1 MRDPRLL
8 DDLRRE
14 ALDAARGLFEGE
26 QALLAALAGISEER
40 NRAAEAYGAVVRS
53 LAVALSARDG
63 YAGEHSDTVREL
75 SVAVGRALGL
85 GGTALAEV
93 EAGAL
98 LHDVGK
104 IGIPDSILNKPGPL
118 DDAEWDLM
126 REHPIIGERILLPLP
141 GLTNVAR
148 TVRHEH
154 ERWDGSGYPDGLA
167 GEAIPLASRIVL
179 ACDAFNALVS
189 DRPYRSALPVGV
201 AVAELERC
209 AGAQFDPA
217 VVAALLGCI
226 RADGT
231 VAPAENEGEL
241 ADLLAPPESDG
252 DARRLERELHS
263 TT

>member
-1 MRDPRLL
+1 M
-8 DDLRRE
+8 
-14 ALDAARGLFEGE
+14 
-26 QALLAALAGISEER
+26 
-40 NRAAEAYGAVVRS
+40 
-53 LAVALSARDG
+53 
-63 YAGEHSDTVREL
+63 
-75 SVAVGRALGL
+75 
-85 GGTALAEV
+85 
-93 EAGAL
+93 
-98 LHDVGK
+98 
-104 IGIPDSILNKPGPL
+104 
-118 DDAEWDLM
+118 
-126 REHPIIGERILLPLP
+126 
-141 GLTNVAR
+141 
-148 TVRHEH
+148 
-154 ERWDGSGYPDGLA
+154 
-167 GEAIPLASRIVL
+167 L